1 MAITRRRSSQI
12 AGTLALLSPV
22 GASLRQQKH
31 WQCCI
36 MQRCN
41 VVNLSKLSFF
51 RQYPKKEKGEIFYIL
66 LLFNQLLFCE
76 HPRYF
81 KVT

>member
-12 AGTLALLSPV
+12 AGTLALLSPA

-51 RQYPKKEKGEIFYIL
+51 VNTRKKKRRIFLYPPFYSIN
-66 LLFNQLLFCE
+66 FSF
-76 HPRYF
+76 
-81 KVT
+81 V